1 MEVMTMNNN
10 EKTNDWTLD
19 YYYDDE
25 QHLDDFE
32 AVLEIMDIYNEYVA
46 TVHRMSRFAGRSVR
60 LVKEVE

>member
-32 AVLEIMDIYNEYVA
+32 AVLDIMDIYNEYVA
-46 TVHRMSRFAGRSVR
+46 SGQYGDF
-60 LVKEVE
+60 E